1 MVGPVARRRVLRHVS
16 KTREKQARK
25 AAAAVVIVML
35 ASPAVSTSGAHGG
48 MRSLMDD

>member
-1 MVGPVARRRVLRHVS
+1 MG
-16 KTREKQARK
+16 K
-25 AAAAVVIVML
+25 AAVAAAVVML